1 MFISVYTLT
10 CTWSRNTWRWW
21 GGLSFFTAPLHGR
34 SSICPNIFT
43 PIRLFPPVFPL
54 FSPPHPKWSPII
66 LTPSLSFSPNIL
78 IPLPFNVPCYCHPF
92 SHYLLLPSPQ
102 SPYCQ
107 GCAVRKTEGSPV
119 LKTCKIQGTQH
130 VISMKK
136 VRFFSSLRAKVRRYR
151 PLGAARV
158 QPC

>member
-1 MFISVYTLT
+1 MDVPPFVPI
-10 CTWSRNTWRWW
+10 
-21 GGLSFFTAPLHGR
+21 F
-34 SSICPNIFT
+34 FT
-43 PIRLFPPVFPL
+43 PICL
-54 FSPPHPKWSPII
+54 FSLPHPIWSPII
-66 LTPSLSFSPNIL
+66 LTPSLSFSPIIL

-136 VRFFSSLRAKVRRYR
+136 VRFFSSPRAKVRRYR

-158 QPC
+158 QPCQSSVILTHFHHCLLGCFPFIRTDQPAHSHHNENFT